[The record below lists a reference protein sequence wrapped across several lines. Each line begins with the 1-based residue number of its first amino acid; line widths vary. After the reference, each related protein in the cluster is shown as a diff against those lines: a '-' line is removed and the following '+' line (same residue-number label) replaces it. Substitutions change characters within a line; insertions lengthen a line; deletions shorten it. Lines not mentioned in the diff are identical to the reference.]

1 MMADLFGCV
10 KRSPWFGWFGV
21 ALGMLALSHTAVMAQ
36 ATAQLKAA
44 DLYEKK
50 VFRDADCLIL
60 KGGTAPLNRLTRMQ
74 GGLAVTNL
82 NLTYLGKPLHK
93 LNANDFRILPEL
105 LMQCEKIDAEV
116 ANYQAERLQILV
128 EDART
133 SHDSSLAWFAD
144 VKTEVAKMTGTAADI
159 RRVHDLETELQSRNM
174 EMTRAD
180 MRRMVDW
187 LGEQRD
193 LLYQKPRKGPEING
207 VGLFNPGPTLPPDS
221 PD

>member
-10 KRSPWFGWFGV
+10 KRSPWLGRFGV

-93 LNANDFRILPEL
+93 LNADDFRILLEL
-105 LMQCEKIDAEV
+105 LMQCKKIDAEV
-116 ANYQAERLQILV
+116 ANYQAKRLQILV

-159 RRVHDLETELQSRNM
+159 RRVHD
-174 EMTRAD
+174 
-180 MRRMVDW
+180 
-187 LGEQRD
+187 
-193 LLYQKPRKGPEING
+193 
-207 VGLFNPGPTLPPDS
+207 
-221 PD
+221 